1 MSYLKYETPL
11 GTMMAK
17 ANDKGIM
24 RLEFIDEEE
33 ELLSISDVCQFDENY
48 NANPHLAKLGIE
60 LNAYFSGELKKF
72 TVPMILQGTA
82 FQMEV
87 WKALKKI
94 PYGSVA
100 SYGEISHQIKNPKA
114 VRAVGAANGANNIAI
129 VIPCHRVI
137 GASGKMTGYAYGIWR
152 KEWLLEHE
160 KKNLSK

>member
-17 ANDKGIM
+17 ANDKGIL

-33 ELLSISDVCQFDENY
+33 ELLSIGDVCQFDENY
-48 NANPHLAKLGIE
+48 AENPHLAKLGIE
-60 LNAYFSGELKKF
+60 LSAYFSGELKKF
-72 TVPMILQGTA
+72 TVPLTLQGTA

-94 PYGSVA
+94 PYGTVA
-100 SYGEISHQIKNPKA
+100 SYGDISHQIKNPRA

-137 GASGKMTGYAYGIWR
+137 GSSGKMTGYAYGIWR

-160 KKNLSK
+160 KKHFSK